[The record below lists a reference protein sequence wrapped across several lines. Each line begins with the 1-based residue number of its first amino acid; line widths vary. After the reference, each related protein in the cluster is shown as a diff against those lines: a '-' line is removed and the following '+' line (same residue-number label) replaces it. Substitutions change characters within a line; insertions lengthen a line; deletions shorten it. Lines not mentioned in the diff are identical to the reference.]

1 MAEPIVTPAA
11 PPRSRRRLFIILA
24 VSLPFLLLV
33 LLLAAGE
40 IAGRV
45 VMYRKH
51 GVPGKSYGL
60 YQGDPELGA
69 THAPNRYNSN
79 TILNNWGFRNREDVA
94 ATKPPGGT
102 RVYCSGGSTTFCY
115 NLDTDHAWPS
125 VLQDK
130 LRKVPGHEHDEVL
143 NAGQICWSLCHE
155 YVLAK
160 RLLPQLK
167 PDYVILFTG
176 VNEGM
181 SAEQFSR
188 KDPGLLDRLL
198 AEQRWGEVAKDL
210 DQARFLKR
218 HSALMR
224 LWDYR
229 LKSWFAPQLTAEYRE
244 PEIKE
249 RPNSYPSM
257 HPYVMA
263 NLDHTL
269 RDYLKFIRAQ
279 GATPIILRFGDNGTD
294 AWYMRYGTRVWRD
307 RAVEI
312 GREEG
317 ALICDAVPT
326 FEQHPKRMDCFI
338 SSGVHVTE
346 LGAEV
351 LADELKKTLLEAAR
365 PPAK

>member
-1 MAEPIVTPAA
+1 MTEPTVTLSTPSS
-11 PPRSRRRLFIILA
+11 PRRRLFKVLA
-24 VSLPFLLLV
+24 VALPFLVLL

-40 IAGRV
+40 ICGRL
-45 VMYRKH
+45 VMYKQH
-51 GVPGKSYGL
+51 GVPDKSYGL
-60 YQGDPELGA
+60 YQSDPELGA
-69 THAPNRYNSN
+69 THAPHRYNSN

-94 ATKPPGGT
+94 AFKPSGVM

-130 LRKVPGHEHDEVL
+130 LRAVPGHEHDEVL

-155 YVLAK
+155 FVLAK

-181 SAEQFSR
+181 SAEQFAR
-188 KDPGLLDRLL
+188 KDPALLDRLL

-229 LKSWFAPQLTAEYRE
+229 LKNWFGSKLTADYHE

-249 RPNSYPSM
+249 RPNSHPSM

-263 NLDHTL
+263 NLEHTL
-269 RDYLKFIRAQ
+269 RAYLKFIRAQ
-279 GATPIILRFGDNGTD
+279 GATPVILRFGDNGTD
-294 AWYMRYGTRVWRD
+294 AWYMRYGTRMWRD

-312 GREEG
+312 GREED
-317 ALICDAVPT
+317 ALICDAAPA
-326 FEQHPKRMDCFI
+326 FERHPKRMDCFI
-338 SSGVHVTE
+338 SSGIHVTE
-346 LGAEV
+346 LGADV
-351 LADELKKTLLEAAR
+351 LSDELKRILLEAAL
-365 PPAK
+365 PVNK